1 MMTTQLLRAKGGPNV
16 ECEHV
21 FVRVTPMQ
29 PAFRC
34 EHPRT
39 PENTAP
45 NGGNGTC
52 RTCDNARRR
61 ARYMVNQDKA
71 RVSAR
76 ERTMRYRRKNGVQEG
91 HRNTRKTHCAQ
102 GHEYTPDNT
111 YVAPNGNR
119 QCRICRRVRV
129 QETYERRRDVYLER
143 ARAKR
148 EANPEKHRAESR
160 QWAKDN
166 PEKRALCDRV
176 KRHRKRAAGHL
187 TAAEW
192 RTVLATYGSAC
203 LACGSEDPPTI
214 DHVIPI
220 SQGGT
225 NTADNVQPLCNPC
238 NMRKG
243 TQTIDYRPPGAVAV

>member
-1 MMTTQLLRAKGGPNV
+1 M

-21 FVRVTPMQ
+21 FVRVTAMTDT
-29 PAFRC
+29 FRC
-34 EHPRT
+34 GHPKSV
-39 PENTAP
+39 ENTAP
-45 NGGNGTC
+45 NGANSTAC
-52 RTCDNARRR
+52 RECGRNRKRVAYHADTDQSRVAARARMMKHRR
-61 ARYMVNQDKA
+61 AK
-71 RVSAR
+71 
-76 ERTMRYRRKNGVQEG
+76 GVQEG
-91 HRNTRKTHCAQ
+91 HRNARKTRCAQ
-102 GHEYTPDNT
+102 GHEYTPENT
-111 YVAPNGNR
+111 YTAPNGDR

-129 QETYERRRDVYLER
+129 AETYSRRREVYLER
-143 ARAKR
+143 NRAKR
-148 EANPEKHRAESR
+148 AANPEKHRAESR
-160 QWAKDN
+160 EWARAN

-192 RTVLATYGSAC
+192 RSVLAKYGTAC
-203 LACGSEDPPTI
+203 LACGSDDPPTI

-243 TQTIDYRPPGAVAV
+243 RKTIDYRPPDAVAV